1 MMPQDEQRYERW
13 RQMWLSGGNSQAI
26 TAMIF
31 HGLCKALTLTARL
44 ASQPQSSAPHS
55 SAVEISICDVVIT
68 AAAQC
73 TRRVLHENPDRPILR
88 EAI

>member
-1 MMPQDEQRYERW
+1 MMSQDEQRYERW

-31 HGLCKALTLTARL
+31 HGLCKALTLSAPL
-44 ASQPQSSAPHS
+44 APRPQSAAPHL
-55 SAVEISICDVVIT
+55 SAVEIPICDAVIT

-73 TRRVLHENPDRPILR
+73 TRRVLNENPDRPILR
-88 EAI
+88 EAV

>member
-1 MMPQDEQRYERW
+1 MMPQDEQRYKRW

-26 TAMIF
+26 TTMIF

-44 ASQPQSSAPHS
+44 APQPQSAAAHL
-55 SAVEISICDVVIT
+55 SAVELPICDTVIT

-73 TRRVLHENPDRPILR
+73 TRRLLIENPDQPILA
-88 EAI
+88 EAV